1 MWWGSFSLQEE
12 ARLLRLGILEGL
24 LRGIVILN

>member
-12 ARLLRLGILEGL
+12 ARLLSLGILEGL
-24 LRGIVILN
+24 LRGIVLLK